1 MTEEG
6 GSPGQGVVELGA
18 SSGSFVLL
26 SGCDWETLQMALKRE
41 QKRMANIDPTPVKEI
56 LKESNLG

>member
-1 MTEEG
+1 VGT
-6 GSPGQGVVELGA
+6 

-41 QKRMANIDPTPVKEI
+41 QKGKANIDPTPVKEI
-56 LKESNLG
+56 LK